1 MPKNSF
7 RIAPLSSVIATPTLE
22 LEGVT
27 LHVLPC
33 LPASPFQTVSDDAR
47 TGTSY
52 VYDVQTLRASLDH
65 SRPLP
70 LDIEHNTET
79 GAPDTRARGWL
90 RGLATAEEH
99 PALSLT
105 PGVLYA
111 LVELNDLGLSE
122 QAARLYGYTSAVV
135 LGDYA
140 DDGTYVITS
149 LKSLARTNNPATAM
163 PVSLTLNSGAR
174 NASYTEH
181 QNSFSS
187 EEMLEQLIQILG
199 LEGADE
205 AAVIAAVQALVDASA
220 AASAAAEAAAAA
232 APSAAGVPGDYPQV
246 ATPESYS
253 ALTARVDALSTA
265 VAALTQKASAFSA
278 SLSKQVT
285 PAKPATAAD
294 KAGVSSAAFAKAQ
307 TILAARGRTI

>member
-7 RIAPLSSVIATPTLE
+7 RVAPLASVIATPTLDV
-22 LEGVT
+22 EGVT

-47 TGTSY
+47 TGTQY
-52 VYDVQTLRASLDH
+52 VYDVETLRASLDPT
-65 SRPLP
+65 RPLP

-79 GAPDTRARGWL
+79 GAEDTRARGWL

-99 PALSLT
+99 PSLALT

-122 QAARLYGYTSAVV
+122 QAQKLYGYTSAVV

-140 DDGTYVITS
+140 EDGTYVITS
-149 LKSLARTNNPATAM
+149 LKSLARTNNPATSM
-163 PVSLTLNSGAR
+163 PVSLTLKSGAR

-232 APSAAGVPGDYPQV
+232 APSAAPAAAADDV
-246 ATPESYS
+246 S

-285 PAKPATAAD
+285 PAKPTTAAD
-294 KAGVSSAAFAKAQ
+294 KAGVSTAAFAKAQ
-307 TILAARGRTI
+307 AILAARGRTI